1 MVAKFLDDSKSKR
14 HLKSGFAL
22 FHTLWILIFRIS
34 FNLSKVD
41 EMFWVKSERTVSK
54 YRKTKTK
61 TKRWCC
67 AHLIDEAGE

>member
-22 FHTLWILIFRIS
+22 FS
-34 FNLSKVD
+34 FNLSKVG

-61 TKRWCC
+61 TKRLCC